1 MRRAVNSPT
10 PSRGRIAGAAI
21 AVLAIGFVTVHH
33 FNKVEEEDDAAL
45 RGESTLTKE
54 QQCQE
59 CEKTKCGQLA
69 ARCTT
74 KECKDV
80 YACIQKENCGDKAQE
95 DFSKCYCGTTDKTA
109 CFVGDGTPNGP
120 CKAVME
126 KAASTDVK
134 LEVGKKY
141 YDLNVPLGQ
150 AVQMSNC
157 RMTTCPTCE

>member
-1 MRRAVNSPT
+1 VNRPT
-10 PSRGRIAGAAI
+10 LTRGRIAGAVI
-21 AVLAIGFVTVHH
+21 ALLAVGGLVVHH
-33 FNKVEEEDDAAL
+33 FNKIEEEEDAAL
-45 RGESTLTKE
+45 RGESTLSKE

-69 ARCTT
+69 ARCTSQD
-74 KECKDV
+74 CKDV
-80 YACIQKENCGDKAQE
+80 YSCIQKEKCGDKSLE

-120 CKAVME
+120 CKTAME
-126 KAASTDVK
+126 KAASTTDK
-134 LEVGKKY
+134 LEIGKKY

-157 RMTTCPTCE
+157 RMTTCTTCD